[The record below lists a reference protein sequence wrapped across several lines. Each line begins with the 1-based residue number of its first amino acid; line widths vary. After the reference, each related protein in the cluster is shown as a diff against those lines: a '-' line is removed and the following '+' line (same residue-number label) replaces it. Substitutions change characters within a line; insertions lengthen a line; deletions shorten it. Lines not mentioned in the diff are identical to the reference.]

1 MSWDESY
8 PISICSMDPMKSI
21 QQERMFHYQ
30 HDFFV
35 KVLEFILETGND
47 EPSSKKD
54 DVKPLSSDMFLSID
68 QVG

>member
-1 MSWDESY
+1 MNHILY
-8 PISICSMDPMKSI
+8 
-21 QQERMFHYQ
+21 HYQ